1 MPPDVFLAD
10 NIRRI
15 CVSGTIHHKYLPD
28 TWVFAL
34 KKYFLEGNTREIV
47 SLSISSYGR
56 TGLLARL
63 IVF

>member
-1 MPPDVFLAD
+1 MPPDVFLVD

-34 KKYFLEGNTREIV
+34 KKCFSRET
-47 SLSISSYGR
+47 LGR
-56 TGLLARL
+56 LFPYPYEAMAELGYLL
-63 IVF
+63 V